1 MRMNNNDNDNDNDD
15 DNDKIII
22 LIIIITIFFFL
33 GGVLLLPSTLAAI
46 CDSVNSRRCM
56 QWK

>member
-22 LIIIITIFFFL
+22 LIIIITIFFL

-56 QWK
+56 Q

>member
-15 DNDKIII
+15 DNDKTII
-22 LIIIITIFFFL
+22 LIIIITIFFL